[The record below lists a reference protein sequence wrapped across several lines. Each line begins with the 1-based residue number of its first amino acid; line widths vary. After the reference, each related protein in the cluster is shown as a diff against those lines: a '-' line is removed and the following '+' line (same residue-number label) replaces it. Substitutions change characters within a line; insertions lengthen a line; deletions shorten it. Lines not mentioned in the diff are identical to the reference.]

1 MRIRDDVRNIA
12 AHLNLTIP
20 GTIITEPKKKDNKL
34 YLASGTY
41 GVIILKKE
49 NTQVLG
55 SPGTIVA
62 KKSTIKATAT
72 AHISNVYFKDA
83 VEIEAGATTI
93 FNNCVFDKL
102 INMASGAKA
111 NFLGCSFKDDAA
123 INNAGADATLANNL
137 GCSRTSGVA
146 HTNSTTFGE
155 TT

>member
-1 MRIRDDVRNIA
+1 MRIRDEVRNIA

-20 GTIITEPKKKDNKL
+20 GTIITEPQKKDNML
-34 YLASGTY
+34 YLAAGTF
-41 GVIILKKE
+41 GVIILEKE
-49 NTQVLG
+49 NTQVIG
-55 SPGTIVA
+55 SAGTDTN
-62 KKSTIKATAT
+62 KKATIKATAT

-83 VEIEAGATTI
+83 VECENGSTTI

-111 NFLGCSFKDDAA
+111 NFLGCSFKDEAA